1 MLVTNTEK
9 YPTKIH
15 WYRKNTTLLLAVF
28 QKVNFSKV
36 VDIKNRNQ
44 VIKLSGFP
52 ANPHQPFSIPHN
64 QCKEVSDAVA
74 KYVRLNM

>member
-15 WYRKNTTLLLAVF
+15 WYRKNTTFLLAVF

-52 ANPHQPFSIPHN
+52 ANPHLG
-64 QCKEVSDAVA
+64 
-74 KYVRLNM
+74 RLRPIGPIAAEPMQLPNTCA